1 MAIGHIKYDRSTN
14 RGSAL
19 YQALDKL
26 EKGFKELTAEFGTME
41 QMKDGA
47 SLTSYAVAEYGFL
60 DTAGAEAALAEIG
73 SAKFVSEAAI
83 LQMLNK
89 LRN

>member
-1 MAIGHIKYDRSTN
+1 MAISHIKYSRSTN

-26 EKGFKELTAEFGTME
+26 EKGFKELVAEFGTLE

-47 SLTSYAVAEYGFL
+47 NLTAYSVTEYGFL
-60 DTAGAEAALAEIG
+60 DTTGAEAALSEIG
-73 SAKFVSEAAI
+73 SAKFVAEAALI
-83 LQMLNK
+83 QLFNK